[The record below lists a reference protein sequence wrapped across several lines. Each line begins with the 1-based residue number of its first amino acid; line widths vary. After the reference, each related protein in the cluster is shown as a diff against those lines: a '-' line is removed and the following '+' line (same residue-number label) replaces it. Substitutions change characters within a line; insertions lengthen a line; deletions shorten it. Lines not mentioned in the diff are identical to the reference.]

1 MGVLDN
7 IPRKWYERH
16 WKELHAI
23 FFRKLRKY
31 VRFFMPTNS
40 KEVYLWAWYRNAIF
54 LSTELISYNFHD
66 VSKTAAEQSIDEDK
80 TKFCYVTTN
89 KVL

>member
-1 MGVLDN
+1 MKKEMGVLDN

-23 FFRKLRKY
+23 FFRKLSKY
-31 VRFFMPTNS
+31 VRFFMPENS
-40 KEVYLWAWYRNAIF
+40 KEVYLWAWDRNAIF

-66 VSKTAAEQSIDEDK
+66 VSKTAAE
-80 TKFCYVTTN
+80 
-89 KVL
+89 

>member
-1 MGVLDN
+1 MKKEMAVFDN

-16 WKELHAI
+16 CKKLHAI

-31 VRFFMPTNS
+31 VRFLMPTNS
-40 KEVYLWAWYRNAIF
+40 KEVYLWTWDRNAIF

-66 VSKTAAEQSIDEDK
+66 VSKTAAE
-80 TKFCYVTTN
+80 
-89 KVL
+89 